1 MELSTPFAAPVA
13 FTIGPLV
20 VTWPVL
26 YGISVT
32 LILTVMSATLSK
44 RVGSERP
51 GRLGIALEAVVETL
65 RRELDQVMQTDS
77 RPFLPLLGGLFLFII
92 TGNLMGLVPGL
103 GAPTAHLETAMAL
116 GLAVFGSVQVLGVR
130 RRGWRQYLAGFAHPR
145 WWMLPLNILSEL
157 TRILSL
163 ILRLFGNVMSGE
175 FVIAIVLSLAGFL
188 VPVPLMALEALLGL
202 IQAYI
207 FTILA
212 AVFIGGAIGSIEKG

>member
-1 MELSTPFAAPVA
+1 MDLSAPFDAPIAFALGPVA
-13 FTIGPLV
+13 

-26 YGISVT
+26 YAMLTS
-32 LILTVMSATLSK
+32 LILVLAGVLLSA
-44 RVGSERP
+44 RVGADHP
-51 GRLGIALEAVVETL
+51 GRVGTALEAVVTTL
-65 RRELDQVMQTDS
+65 QAELDQVMQTDS
-77 RPFLPLLGGLFLFII
+77 RPFLPLLGGLFLFIA
-92 TGNLMGLVPGL
+92 TANLMGLVPGL
-103 GAPTAHLETAMAL
+103 GAPTAHLETAIAL
-116 GLAVFGSVQVLGVR
+116 GVAVFGSVQALGVR
-130 RRGWRQYLAGFAHPR
+130 ARGWRAYLGSFAHPR

-157 TRILSL
+157 TRTLSL
-163 ILRLFGNVMSGE
+163 VLRLFGNVMSGE